1 MILQLGH
8 IYWLSFMGLLPLLHV
23 LSDGQFH
30 SGEQLGANLCLSR
43 SAVWKKVERL
53 RELGVEVHSVTG
65 KGYRLPATI
74 DLLAREKILEYL
86 GEGAAAWE
94 SCFDVLFT
102 VGSTNAEAMR
112 LAQVGTDRYV
122 IIAEHQTQGRG
133 RRGRVW
139 VSPLG
144 ANIYLSMVVSFQM
157 GIAAL
162 EGLSLAVALHVVRA
176 LELEGVKGLGV
187 KWPNDILIEGRK
199 LAGILLE
206 VSGDL
211 AGPCKVV
218 IGLGLNIRMPMSA
231 NAQIDQP
238 YTDLSVHS
246 SSPPDRNKIVATLIN
261 QLSRGLEQFNE
272 SGFAP
277 LQSSWDSLDV
287 YRNNIVEVRAGSNVV
302 EGRVLGVSNTGAL
315 VLDTSHGLKVISG
328 GELMP
333 SVRPIPG
340 GVRHDS

>member
-1 MILQLGH
+1 MD
-8 IYWLSFMGLLPLLHV
+8 LLPLLQV

-30 SGEQLGANLCLSR
+30 SGEQLGGNLSLSR
-43 SAVWKKVERL
+43 SAVWKQIERL

-65 KGYRLPATI
+65 KGYRLPTAF
-74 DLLAREKILEYL
+74 DLLDREKILDYL
-86 GEGAAAWE
+86 GGASAKWE

-112 LAQVGTDRYV
+112 LAQEGADRCL
-122 IIAEHQTQGRG
+122 ILAEHQTQGRG

-176 LELEGVKGLGV
+176 LEMEGVKGLGV
-187 KWPNDILIEGRK
+187 KWPNDILLEGRK

-206 VSGDL
+206 VCGDL

-218 IGLGLNIRMPMSA
+218 IGLGLNIRMPTSA
-231 NAQIDQP
+231 STQINQP
-238 YTDLSVHS
+238 YTDLSTHFS
-246 SSPPDRNKIVATLIN
+246 CSPDRNRIVATVID
-261 QLSRGLEQFNE
+261 QLTQGFEQFNV

-277 LQSSWDSLDV
+277 LQSCWDSLDV
-287 YRNNIVEVRAGSNVV
+287 YRNTMVEIRAGSNGV
-302 EGRVLGVSNTGAL
+302 EGRVLGVNNTGAL
-315 VLDTSHGLKVISG
+315 VLETLHGLKVIAG
-328 GELMP
+328 GELIPTM
-333 SVRPIPG
+333 RPISG
-340 GVRHDS
+340 GVSYDS